1 MAFSKNSAA
10 DLATGATPKELIDRR
25 IADLPDWRG
34 EKLAQL
40 RKLIHEALPDV
51 EEEWKWGK
59 PVWSHN
65 GILCTGEVYKAA
77 VKTTFPKGAS
87 LDDPDH
93 LFNSSLDG
101 NVRRAIDFFEGEA
114 IDGPA
119 FKDLIK
125 AAAIANGEAKLK
137 KPAGKA

>member
-1 MAFSKNSAA
+1 MTFSKNSAA
-10 DLATGATPKELIDRR
+10 DLATGATPRELIDRR

-34 EKLAQL
+34 QKLAHL

-65 GILCTGEVYKAA
+65 GLLCTGEVYKAA

-87 LDDPDH
+87 LADPDH
-93 LFNSSLDG
+93 LFNSSMEG
-101 NVRRAIDFFEGEA
+101 NVRRAIDFFEGGAINEA
-114 IDGPA
+114 A

-125 AAAIANGEAKLK
+125 AAALANSDATAAKAK
-137 KPAGKA
+137 K

>member
-1 MAFSKNSAA
+1 MAKKSKSKAQ
-10 DLATGATPKELIDRR
+10 
-25 IADLPDWRG
+25 DWR
-34 EKLAQL
+34 EERLERIRSLIFEADPDMIEE
-40 RKLIHEALPDV
+40 RKWRKASNGMAGI
-51 EEEWKWGK
+51 

-77 VKTTFPKGAS
+77 VKTTFPKGAA

-93 LFNSSLDG
+93 LFNSSMEG

-119 FKDLIK
+119 FKNLIK
-125 AAAIANGEAKLK
+125 AAAMANREAATK
-137 KPAGKA
+137 KARK

>member
-1 MAFSKNSAA
+1 MTFSKNSAA

-40 RKLIHEALPDV
+40 RTLIHEALPDV
-51 EEEWKWGK
+51 VEEWKWGK

-87 LDDPDH
+87 LEDPSR
-93 LFNSSLDG
+93 LFNSSLEG
-101 NVRRAIDFFEGEA
+101 NVRRAIDFFEDEA
-114 IDGPA
+114 IDAPA
-119 FKDLIK
+119 FMTLIK
-125 AAAIANGEAKLK
+125 AAAAANIRT
-137 KPAGKA
+137 GKQAS

>member
-1 MAFSKNSAA
+1 MTFSKNSAA
-10 DLATGATPKELIDRR
+10 DLATGATQTELIDQR
-25 IADLPDWRG
+25 IAALPDWRG
-34 EKLAQL
+34 AKLAEL
-40 RKLIHEALPDV
+40 RKLIHEALPGV
-51 EEEWKWGK
+51 VEEWKWGK

-77 VKTTFPKGAS
+77 VKTTFPKGAA

-93 LFNSSLDG
+93 LFNSSMEG

-119 FKDLIK
+119 FKNLIK
-125 AAAIANGEAKLK
+125 AAAMANREAATK
-137 KPAGKA
+137 KARK

>member
-1 MAFSKNSAA
+1 MTFSKNSAA
-10 DLATGATPKELIDRR
+10 DLATGATPKELIDKR

-34 EKLAQL
+34 QKLAQL
-40 RKLIHEALPDV
+40 RRLIHEALPDV

-65 GILCTGEVYKAA
+65 GLLCTGEVYKAS

-93 LFNSSLDG
+93 LFNSSMEG
-101 NVRRAIDFFEGEA
+101 NVRRAIDFFEGEVMDEA
-114 IDGPA
+114 A

-125 AAAIANGEAKLK
+125 AAATANGEAATK
-137 KPAGKA
+137 KARK

>member
-1 MAFSKNSAA
+1 MTFSKNSAA
-10 DLATGATPKELIDRR
+10 DLATGATPTELIDRR

-34 EKLAQL
+34 DKLALL

-51 EEEWKWGK
+51 QEEWKWGK

-65 GILCTGEVYKAA
+65 GLLCTGEVYKAA

-87 LDDPDH
+87 LADPEH

-114 IDGPA
+114 VNEPA
-119 FKDLIK
+119 FKALIQ
-125 AAAIANGEAKLK
+125 AAAGANGEATTRKTK
-137 KPAGKA
+137 K